1 LHRKNKFYLY
11 LVSGRKTLI
20 YDGGLMKIAVC
31 ISHVP
36 DTAAKINIGS
46 DGKNIDPNGVTY
58 VVNPYDEF
66 AIEEALKT
74 KEKAGGETV
83 AISLGGEANKETLR
97 KALAMGIDN
106 AVLLKDG
113 GFRDSIAVAKAL
125 AAEIKSQGAELIFF
139 GKQSVDFDNS
149 IVGQLTA
156 ELLGYNSVS
165 VAVSFSLDGNK
176 ILCERE
182 IEGGKE
188 VVETSLPA
196 VITAQKG
203 LNEPRY
209 ASLKGIMAAKKKEIA
224 EKEPAPVENTVEIL
238 SIKKPAMKGAGKIVG
253 TDSSAVAELIR
264 LLREEAKVI

>member
-1 LHRKNKFYLY
+1 
-11 LVSGRKTLI
+11 
-20 YDGGLMKIAVC
+20 MKIAVC

-46 DGKNIDPNGVTY
+46 DGKSIDQTGVTY
-58 VVNPYDEF
+58 IVNPYDEI

-74 KEKAGGETV
+74 KEKIGGETV
-83 AISLGGEANKETLR
+83 AITLGGEAAKETLR

-106 AVLLKDG
+106 AVLLKDESS
-113 GFRDSIAVAKAL
+113 RDSLSVAKAL
-125 AAEIKSQGAELIFF
+125 AEEIKTQGAELVFF
-139 GKQSVDFDNS
+139 GKQSVDYDNS

-156 ELLGYNSVS
+156 GVLGYNSVS
-165 VAVSFSLDGNK
+165 VVVGFSLEGNK
-176 ILCERE
+176 ITAERE

-188 VVETSLPA
+188 IVETTLPA

-209 ASLKGIMAAKKKEIA
+209 ASLKGIMAAKKKVIE
-224 EKEPAPVENTVEIL
+224 EKQPVAIPNYVELVSMKRPAPKQPGRIL
-238 SIKKPAMKGAGKIVG
+238 G
-253 TDSSAVAELIR
+253 TDSSAVPELVR